1 MTLKIAPTSDGR
13 RQRSERSQVAIVE
26 AALALINEEKT
37 GADRAAGRGSR
48 RREYPLL
55 SFAISPIW
63 TRYFCRRMRCCGA
76 SYASLVRGQR
86 SIRHAVG
93 ANQSR

>member
-48 RREYPLL
+48 RREYPLFL
-55 SFAISPIW
+55 SPFRRYGRVIS
-63 TRYFCRRMRCCGA
+63 
-76 SYASLVRGQR
+76 
-86 SIRHAVG
+86 VG
-93 ANQSR
+93 G